1 MAGMKKRYNPGL
13 KHPGRSF
20 LATRHFL
27 SLAESGDPE
36 CDPILRQ
43 VVPTPQE
50 EVAGPA
56 FVQDPLFEEKFSPL
70 PRLVRRYE
78 DRALILCTSRCFVHC
93 RFCFRKRLWSSGRP
107 PWTIGRGEF
116 ARIAGFIG
124 HDHKI
129 KEAILSGGDPLRIGD
144 GWLLEMIGQLDGIGS
159 LDVIRLA
166 TRALSAEPSRFGAG
180 FVKRLRKRSGKLWL
194 MSHFN
199 HPAELSDVAKIA
211 IGRLV
216 DSGIPVLNQTVL
228 LKGVNDDIGTLS
240 SLFRAL
246 VAVKVRP
253 HYLFHVD
260 PAEGNSGFVTGVDK
274 ALELVGGL
282 RRRLSS
288 ICVPSFALDLPSGGG
303 KIVLSPELRR
313 ASGEYCD
320 YEGRA
325 FRYF

>member
-1 MAGMKKRYNPGL
+1 MKKRHNPGL
-13 KHPGRSF
+13 KPPGRSF

-27 SLAESGDPE
+27 SLAESGDPD

-43 VVPTPQE
+43 VVPTQQE
-50 EVAGPA
+50 EVAGTA
-56 FVQDPLFEEKFSPL
+56 FVQDPLSEKKFSPL

-78 DRALILCTSRCFVHC
+78 DRALILCTNKCFIHC
-93 RFCFRKRLWSSGRP
+93 RFCFRKRLWSQP
-107 PWTIGRGEF
+107 PWTIGRREF
-116 ARIAGFIG
+116 AKIAEFIG
-124 HDHKI
+124 RDHKI
-129 KEAILSGGDPLRIGD
+129 KEAILSGGDSLCLDD
-144 GWLLEMIGQLDGIGS
+144 GWLLEMIGRLDSIGS

-166 TRALSAEPSRFGAG
+166 TRALSAEPSRFSAG
-180 FVKRLRKRSGKLWL
+180 FVRRLRKHSGKLWL

-199 HPAELSDVAKIA
+199 HRAELSDLAKIA

-228 LKGVNDDIGTLS
+228 LKGVNDDVGTLS

-274 ALELVGGL
+274 ALELVAGL

-320 YEGRA
+320 YEGRT